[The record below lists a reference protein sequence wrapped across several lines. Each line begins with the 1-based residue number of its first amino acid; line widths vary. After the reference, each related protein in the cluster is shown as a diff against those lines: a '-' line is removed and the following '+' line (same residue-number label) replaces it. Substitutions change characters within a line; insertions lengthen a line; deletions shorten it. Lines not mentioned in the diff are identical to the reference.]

1 MPIEGGSSKI
11 LYRFLNYSISVFG
24 NVDSGREVPDLKDD
38 VMLAYAEFN
47 LVSVTY
53 ITVHAITF
61 LHHVYYAI
69 TIPA

>member
-1 MPIEGGSSKI
+1 MPIEGGRSKI
-11 LYRFLNYSISVFG
+11 LYWFLNHSISVFG

-38 VMLAYAEFN
+38 VMLAYAEFKM
-47 LVSVTY
+47 VSVTY

-69 TIPA
+69 MIPA

>member
-1 MPIEGGSSKI
+1 MPNEGGRSKI

-47 LVSVTY
+47 LVSDRT
-53 ITVHAITF
+53 
-61 LHHVYYAI
+61 
-69 TIPA
+69 